1 MKKIS
6 EKLMRATKG
15 GFWALL
21 GIAIILAGLW
31 IGIQI
36 GVML

>member
-6 EKLMRATKG
+6 QNVMRTTKG

-21 GIAIILAGLW
+21 GIAIVLAGLW